1 MEEIKNAVSLD
12 AVKEQFC
19 VADKRVVL
27 ERISE
32 QLESVWDIDK
42 AAELT
47 LHIGKEMEA
56 EIKDA
61 EASWEPAERIMWTVK
76 EAFILGCLDM
86 AEKMMYVN
94 DMGYEALAGKGGE
107 C

>member
-1 MEEIKNAVSLD
+1 M
-12 AVKEQFC
+12 KEQFC

-42 AAELT
+42 AAELV
-47 LHIGKEMEA
+47 LHIGRKMEA
-56 EIKDA
+56 GIKDA
-61 EASWEPAERIMWTVK
+61 GCSWGSAERIMWAVK

-86 AEKMMYVN
+86 AEKMMHVN
-94 DMGYEALAGKGGE
+94 DMGYEAIAGKE
-107 C
+107 VST